1 MTTIVASL
9 TEMAADTRCTNGGP
23 IMRTKKI
30 RVIGDSVFGFAGGLF
45 EAAAFIAWLQGDRD
59 HAKLP
64 KWQDENRDDFMVL
77 ELSPEGLAIW
87 NGWGHRVPLVNQFY
101 SIGSGSMTAM
111 GVMHVHPD
119 PKFAVEVASLY
130 DENTDSNVEVISL
143 AKTDSPAARKRKPAR

>member
-9 TEMAADTRCTNGGP
+9 TEMAADSRVTSGGA
-23 IMRTKKI
+23 ICRSKKMQ
-30 RVIGDSVFGFAGGLF
+30 VIGDSIFGFAGGLF
-45 EAAAFIAWLQGDRD
+45 EATEFIAWLKSERE
-59 HAKLP
+59 HSKLP
-64 KWQDENRDDFMVL
+64 KWPDDDRDHFTAL

-87 NGWGHRVPLVNQFY
+87 NGWGRRVPLVNQFY